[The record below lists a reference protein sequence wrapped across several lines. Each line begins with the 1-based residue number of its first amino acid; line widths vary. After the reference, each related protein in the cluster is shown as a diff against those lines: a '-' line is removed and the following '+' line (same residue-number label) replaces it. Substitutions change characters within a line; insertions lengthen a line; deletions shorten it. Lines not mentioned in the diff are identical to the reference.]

1 MNNVATLDPVDELR
15 AQVRGAVVRETD
27 AGSEVREVFNA
38 MQPSSA
44 VTVRCTVTADVVA
57 GVNYARDRG
66 LPIAVPGGRRSIAGL
81 SSIAGGVLLDLS
93 PMGGVQ
99 VDPERRLAI
108 VQSERCGQRGPRD
121 AGLRARVRSP
131 QVIGAGPASG
141 RFTEAN
147 ERS

>member
-1 MNNVATLDPVDELR
+1 MTNVATLDPVDELR

-44 VTVRCTVTADVVA
+44 EVTVRCTVTADVVA

-66 LPIAVPGGRRSIAGL
+66 LPIAVPGGGRSIAGL

-108 VQSERCGQRGPRD
+108 VQSERCGATWTTRRRPSGS
-121 AGLRARVRSP
+121 LRPAAWCP
-131 QVIGAGPASG
+131 TPAS
-141 RFTEAN
+141 EA
-147 ERS
+147 